1 MADCFCRYDVNQSN
15 ITYSDIKQS
24 RDNTITDSTNK
35 HIKPPEPEYE
45 AVDTKRNMKPD
56 SDVKMD
62 INPAYGCD
70 VKMDANPAYQATS

>member
-1 MADCFCRYDVNQSN
+1 
-15 ITYSDIKQS
+15 
-24 RDNTITDSTNK
+24 
-35 HIKPPEPEYE
+35 
-45 AVDTKRNMKPD
+45 MKPG